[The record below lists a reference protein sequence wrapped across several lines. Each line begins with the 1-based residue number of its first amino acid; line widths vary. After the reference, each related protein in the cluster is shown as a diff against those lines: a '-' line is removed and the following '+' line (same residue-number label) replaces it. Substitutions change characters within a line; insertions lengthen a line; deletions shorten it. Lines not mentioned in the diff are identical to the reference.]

1 LLGLFLK
8 VNVSNYKLIQKGI
21 IMKRKLLIFGTVFTF
36 ALVMPMFGQSAKES
50 LANLSLNKR
59 DTTDLS
65 LNKRDSTELT
75 ATPTFEATTAGVHMK
90 VWITAT
96 EGEIKDNDMSS
107 AKATKAETVASSYH
121 VTVELKNAES
131 GKDVSDATASLMT
144 VSPTNKDATLE
155 LKSMMNKFSGNLN
168 FSEKGEYKLTLNII
182 SGGATNATPF
192 KYTVQ

>member
-1 LLGLFLK
+1 MIRFSTVRPSRTRALTPARSVVLFAMAA
-8 VNVSNYKLIQKGI
+8 SRI
-21 IMKRKLLIFGTVFTF
+21 R
-36 ALVMPMFGQSAKES
+36 
-50 LANLSLNKR
+50 
-59 DTTDLS
+59 
-65 LNKRDSTELT
+65 
-75 ATPTFEATTAGVHMK
+75 
-90 VWITAT
+90 
-96 EGEIKDNDMSS
+96 S

-121 VTVELKNAES
+121 VSVELKNAES

-168 FSEKGEYKLTLNII
+168 FSEKGEYKLTLNIN